1 VYLTIEANERNWREP
16 VVTETDVRKQ
26 TRDIIAPL
34 KGRQILLI
42 PAMQAVQKKLGYLP
56 LEAMEEIGEMASVS
70 PNTVYGVATFYAQFR
85 TKPVGRRRVAVCR
98 GNACNV
104 RGSERILEAIER
116 ALNLKVDETTPDR
129 EYSLET
135 VACMGACAL
144 APAMKIN
151 EETLGKLTTKTVEDL
166 FPKKAKQE
174 GKTEK

>member
-1 VYLTIEANERNWREP
+1 
-16 VVTETDVRKQ
+16 
-26 TRDIIAPL
+26 
-34 KGRQILLI
+34 
-42 PAMQAVQKKLGYLP
+42 M
-56 LEAMEEIGEMASVS
+56 
-70 PNTVYGVATFYAQFR
+70 
-85 TKPVGRRRVAVCR
+85 CR

-135 VACMGACAL
+135 IACMGACAL

>member
-1 VYLTIEANERNWREP
+1 
-16 VVTETDVRKQ
+16 
-26 TRDIIAPL
+26 
-34 KGRQILLI
+34 
-42 PAMQAVQKKLGYLP
+42 M
-56 LEAMEEIGEMASVS
+56 
-70 PNTVYGVATFYAQFR
+70 
-85 TKPVGRRRVAVCR
+85 GRRRVAVCR

-104 RGSERILEAIER
+104 RGSERILETIER

>member
-1 VYLTIEANERNWREP
+1 

-26 TRDIIAPL
+26 TRDIIVTL
-34 KGRQILLI
+34 KGRRNLLI
-42 PAMQAVQKKLGYLP
+42 PAMQAVQQKLGYLP
-56 LEAMEEIGEMASVS
+56 PEAMEEIGEMAGVS
-70 PNTVYGVATFYAQFR
+70 TNVVYGVATFYAQFR
-85 TKPVGRRRVAVCR
+85 TKPVGKRRVAVCR

-104 RGSERILEAIER
+104 RGSERILETIER

-151 EETLGKLTTKTVEDL
+151 EETVGKLTTKAVEDL

-174 GKTEK
+174 GTPEK

>member
-1 VYLTIEANERNWREP
+1 M
-16 VVTETDVRKQ
+16 VTDTDVRKQ

-34 KGRQILLI
+34 KGRHILLI
-42 PAMQAVQKKLGYLP
+42 PAMQAVQQKLGYLP
-56 LEAMEEIGEMASVS
+56 LEAMEEIGELAGVS
-70 PNTVYGVATFYAQFR
+70 TNVVYGVATFYAHFR

-104 RGSERILEAIER
+104 RGSERILETIER

-151 EETLGKLTTKTVEDL
+151 EETLGKLTTKAVEDL
-166 FPKKAKQE
+166 FPKKSQARGDIK
-174 GKTEK
+174 

>member
-1 VYLTIEANERNWREP
+1 M
-16 VVTETDVRKQ
+16 VTDTDVRKQ

-56 LEAMEEIGEMASVS
+56 LEAMEEIGELAGVS
-70 PNTVYGVATFYAQFR
+70 TNVVYGVATFYAHFR

-104 RGSERILEAIER
+104 RGSERILETIER

-151 EETLGKLTTKTVEDL
+151 EETLGKLTTKAVEDL
-166 FPKKAKQE
+166 FPKKSQARGDIK
-174 GKTEK
+174 

>member
-1 VYLTIEANERNWREP
+1 M
-16 VVTETDVRKQ
+16 VTETDVRKQ
-26 TRDIIAPL
+26 TQDIIAPFR
-34 KGRQILLI
+34 GHRTALI
-42 PAMQAVQKKLGYLP
+42 PAMQAVQQKLGYLP
-56 LEAMEEIGEMASVS
+56 PEAMEEIGELVGVS
-70 PNTVYGVATFYAQFR
+70 TNIVYGTATFYAQFR

>member
-1 VYLTIEANERNWREP
+1 M
-16 VVTETDVRKQ
+16 VTDTDVRKQ
-26 TRDIIAPL
+26 VRDIIAPL
-34 KGRQILLI
+34 KGRRAVLI
-42 PAMQAVQKKLGYLP
+42 PAMQTVQQKLGYLP
-56 LEAMEEIGEMASVS
+56 LEAMEEIGELAGVS
-70 PNTVYGVATFYAQFR
+70 TNVVYGVATFYAHFR

-104 RGSERILEAIER
+104 RGADRILETIER

-151 EETLGKLTTKTVEDL
+151 EETLGKLTTKAVEEL

-174 GKTEK
+174 GAPDK